1 MKQVPKTILSD
12 VSLTCLI
19 PERLSQSRSDPF
31 ASRRHQ
37 YMIRLMKS
45 PSDLFLMRK
54 QFTLQMASVTF
65 ITYVAA
71 LQQRTLPR
79 FNISRST
86 GMIFMSELL
95 RESET
100 DLAAPFPSLALI
112 QYNYPLL
119 SPSPTSL

>member
-1 MKQVPKTILSD
+1 
-12 VSLTCLI
+12 
-19 PERLSQSRSDPF
+19 
-31 ASRRHQ
+31 
-37 YMIRLMKS
+37 MIRLMKS

-100 DLAAPFPSLALI
+100 DLAAPFGLRR
-112 QYNYPLL
+112 
-119 SPSPTSL
+119 